1 MSILS
6 CHFLLKIYWFWFVLV
21 KRKYAHKSVCNILP
35 GASAK
40 VWSQWGCARP
50 PRSVHRQL
58 QRPQRM
64 AQPSPSDT
72 GGHLGETATEKGQ
85 NFARWGGLRGKV
97 WESALNFFFF
107 SWVKSV
113 LPVMVLHM
121 WPPCLCLDPQAFF
134 ISFFPLSCW
143 EGWAKEQLG
152 GGLAASWCQLTAYM
166 HWNNWASNKLII
178 YQKASARIPVQIERD
193 QLV

>member
-1 MSILS
+1 MHTNLFVTFYQVQVPRCGLS
-6 CHFLLKIYWFWFVLV
+6 EDVPGHPGPGTGSSSGPSAWHSQALQTRAGTSGKLPLK
-21 KRKYAHKSVCNILP
+21 KGKTLP
-35 GASAK
+35 GGEG
-40 VWSQWGCARP
+40 WGEKCEN
-50 PRSVHRQL
+50 
-58 QRPQRM
+58 
-64 AQPSPSDT
+64 QP
-72 GGHLGETATEKGQ
+72 LI
-85 NFARWGGLRGKV
+85 
-97 WESALNFFFF
+97 FFF